1 MNIFIMGAPGSGK
14 GTFSSKIKEEYNL
27 NHISTGDIFRANI
40 SQGTELGLQAKA
52 YAEQGKLVPDEITNK
67 MVKDYLAT
75 LSDKKNGYLLDG
87 YPRTLDQAKA
97 FEEMTDGTDLAVD
110 VILAM
115 DVPTDV
121 LTRRITGRRTCK
133 DCGEIYNIYSKPTKV
148 EGVCDRCGGEL
159 TQRKDDNEESLKVRL
174 DEYSN
179 NTEPVIDYYEKKN
192 MVSHINADA
201 SMDEIWSSVKEA
213 LKNKSIALII
223 IKRNSC
229 VFYVYHISVK
239 IRRIPYAF

>member
-133 DCGEIYNIYSKPTKV
+133 ECGEIYNIYSKPTKV

-201 SMDEIWSSVKEA
+201 SMEEIWSSVKEA
-213 LKNKSIALII
+213 LKNK
-223 IKRNSC
+223 
-229 VFYVYHISVK
+229 
-239 IRRIPYAF
+239 

>member
-40 SQGTELGLQAKA
+40 SQETELGLQAKA

-148 EGVCDRCGGEL
+148 EGLCDRCGGEL

-213 LKNKSIALII
+213 LKNK
-223 IKRNSC
+223 
-229 VFYVYHISVK
+229 
-239 IRRIPYAF
+239 

>member
-213 LKNKSIALII
+213 LKN
-223 IKRNSC
+223 N
-229 VFYVYHISVK
+229 
-239 IRRIPYAF
+239 

>member
-14 GTFSSKIKEEYNL
+14 GTFSSKIKEEYSL

-213 LKNKSIALII
+213 LKNK
-223 IKRNSC
+223 
-229 VFYVYHISVK
+229 
-239 IRRIPYAF
+239 

>member
-213 LKNKSIALII
+213 LKNK
-223 IKRNSC
+223 
-229 VFYVYHISVK
+229 
-239 IRRIPYAF
+239 

>member
-179 NTEPVIDYYEKKN
+179 NTEPVIYYYEKKN

-213 LKNKSIALII
+213 LKNK
-223 IKRNSC
+223 
-229 VFYVYHISVK
+229 
-239 IRRIPYAF
+239 

>member
-201 SMDEIWSSVKEA
+201 SMDEIWLSVKEA
-213 LKNKSIALII
+213 LKNK
-223 IKRNSC
+223 
-229 VFYVYHISVK
+229 
-239 IRRIPYAF
+239 

>member
-192 MVSHINADA
+192 MVSHINAVA

-213 LKNKSIALII
+213 LKNK
-223 IKRNSC
+223 
-229 VFYVYHISVK
+229 
-239 IRRIPYAF
+239 

>member
-148 EGVCDRCGGEL
+148 EGVCDCCGGEL

-213 LKNKSIALII
+213 LKNK
-223 IKRNSC
+223 
-229 VFYVYHISVK
+229 
-239 IRRIPYAF
+239 

>member
-110 VILAM
+110 AILAM

-213 LKNKSIALII
+213 LKNK
-223 IKRNSC
+223 
-229 VFYVYHISVK
+229 
-239 IRRIPYAF
+239 

>member
-67 MVKDYLAT
+67 MVRDYLAT

-213 LKNKSIALII
+213 LKNK
-223 IKRNSC
+223 
-229 VFYVYHISVK
+229 
-239 IRRIPYAF
+239 

>member
-40 SQGTELGLQAKA
+40 SQETELGLQAKA

-213 LKNKSIALII
+213 LKNK
-223 IKRNSC
+223 
-229 VFYVYHISVK
+229 
-239 IRRIPYAF
+239 

>member
-40 SQGTELGLQAKA
+40 SQGTELGLQARA

-201 SMDEIWSSVKEA
+201 SMDEIWSRVKEA
-213 LKNKSIALII
+213 LKNK
-223 IKRNSC
+223 
-229 VFYVYHISVK
+229 
-239 IRRIPYAF
+239 

>member
-121 LTRRITGRRTCK
+121 LTRRITGRRTCI

-213 LKNKSIALII
+213 LKNK
-223 IKRNSC
+223 
-229 VFYVYHISVK
+229 
-239 IRRIPYAF
+239 

>member
-110 VILAM
+110 IILAM

-213 LKNKSIALII
+213 LKNK
-223 IKRNSC
+223 
-229 VFYVYHISVK
+229 
-239 IRRIPYAF
+239 

>member
-133 DCGEIYNIYSKPTKV
+133 DCGEIYNIYSIPTKV

-213 LKNKSIALII
+213 LKNK
-223 IKRNSC
+223 
-229 VFYVYHISVK
+229 
-239 IRRIPYAF
+239 

>member
-75 LSDKKNGYLLDG
+75 LSDKNNGYLLDG

-213 LKNKSIALII
+213 LKNK
-223 IKRNSC
+223 
-229 VFYVYHISVK
+229 
-239 IRRIPYAF
+239 

>member
-133 DCGEIYNIYSKPTKV
+133 DCGEIYNIYSKPNKV

-213 LKNKSIALII
+213 LKNK
-223 IKRNSC
+223 
-229 VFYVYHISVK
+229 
-239 IRRIPYAF
+239 

>member
-14 GTFSSKIKEEYNL
+14 GTFSSKIKDEYNL

-213 LKNKSIALII
+213 LKNK
-223 IKRNSC
+223 
-229 VFYVYHISVK
+229 
-239 IRRIPYAF
+239 

>member
-40 SQGTELGLQAKA
+40 SQGTVLGLQAKA

-213 LKNKSIALII
+213 LKNK
-223 IKRNSC
+223 
-229 VFYVYHISVK
+229 
-239 IRRIPYAF
+239 

>member
-201 SMDEIWSSVKEA
+201 SMDEIWSSIKEA
-213 LKNKSIALII
+213 LKNK
-223 IKRNSC
+223 
-229 VFYVYHISVK
+229 
-239 IRRIPYAF
+239 